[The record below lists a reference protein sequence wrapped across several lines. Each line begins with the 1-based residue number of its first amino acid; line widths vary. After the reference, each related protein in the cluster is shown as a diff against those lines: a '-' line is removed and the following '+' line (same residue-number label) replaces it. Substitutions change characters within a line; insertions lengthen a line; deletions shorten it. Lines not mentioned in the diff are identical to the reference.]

1 MQGSLSAAHEIG
13 SHLLRLADRAGDD
26 GWRVEARFAFG
37 QTLVFHEAD
46 FVQARDLL
54 MEGEALYDIGKH
66 RRHAL
71 VYGQDPGVY
80 CLVLGGWVNYF
91 LGCPDTAMKKARR
104 AILLADSVGHPL
116 SRAAARTF
124 TTQLL
129 QWLRTDAGIRELT
142 AETIGIAEAYGLP
155 FFRAWADVS
164 LGCEPY
170 RGHVRRAGQGS

>member
-71 VYGQDPGVY
+71 VYGPRPG
-80 CLVLGGWVNYF
+80 CLLPRSRWLGELFSG
-91 LGCPDTAMKKARR
+91 M
-104 AILLADSVGHPL
+104 SGHCDEKGASCHPACGFRGTPIE
-116 SRAAARTF
+116 SCCGTF